1 MKKVFKSL
9 YVHKS
14 NIDELGEDKKKIVEE
29 REKLIGDFSYDIIK
43 FDTNT
48 ENISFIACPEFD
60 KVHEPLVGDSIITKK
75 NGKIRLNKSKGQ
87 IYHMKYLFVDKNY
100 QGFDIEE
107 EKKRAEKWNELL
119 KNYPDS
125 DIKSK
130 IGWKKNW
137 EYLLK
142 WMNMEE

>member
-1 MKKVFKSL
+1 MKKVFKSW

-29 REKLIGDFSYDIIK
+29 REKLIGDFSYDVIK

-48 ENISFIACPEFD
+48 ENVSFIACSEFD

-75 NGKIRLNKSKGQ
+75 NGKIRINKSKGQ

-107 EKKRAEKWNELL
+107 EKKRAKKWSELL
-119 KNYPDS
+119 KNYPDPQ
-125 DIKSK
+125 IKSK